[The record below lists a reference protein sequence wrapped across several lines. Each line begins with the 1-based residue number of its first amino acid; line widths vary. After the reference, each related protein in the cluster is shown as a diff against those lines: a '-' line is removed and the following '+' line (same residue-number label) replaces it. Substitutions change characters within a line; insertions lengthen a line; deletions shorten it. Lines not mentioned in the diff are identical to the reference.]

1 MNKKE
6 IKKYL
11 SKIGSNGGKARKEN
25 STLEQRQEWGAKG
38 GRPRNIDTLSR
49 KVIKSVIS
57 N

>member
-25 STLEQRQEWGAKG
+25 STLEQRQNWGKAG
-38 GRPRNIDTLSR
+38 GRPRKHPVD
-49 KVIKSVIS
+49 KSPIVIS
-57 N
+57 